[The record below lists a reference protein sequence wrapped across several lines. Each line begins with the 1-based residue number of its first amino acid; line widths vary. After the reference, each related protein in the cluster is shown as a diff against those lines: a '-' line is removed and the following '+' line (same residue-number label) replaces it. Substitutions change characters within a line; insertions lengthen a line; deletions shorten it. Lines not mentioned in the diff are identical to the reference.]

1 MDGTAHPRVSS
12 DRRSTASREELL
24 RRVRG
29 EFDEMP
35 CLRLTCGQA
44 RLLFGL
50 RHDVCERVLATLVQK
65 HILTCGPD
73 GRYRLTDDVRLGGRA
88 FHDMG
93 VRKTSSSA
101 R

>member
-1 MDGTAHPRVSS
+1 MGVTAHPPVSP
-12 DRRSTASREELL
+12 DRRKTAARNQLL

-50 RHDVCERVLATLVQK
+50 RHDVCERVLAALVQENF
-65 HILTCGPD
+65 LTCGPD
-73 GRYRLTDDVRLGGRA
+73 GRYRLIGDVWLGGRA

-93 VRKTSSSA
+93 LRRTSSRA
-101 R
+101 W